1 MHFDSLSPPF
11 FFTVI
16 RVIFLIVFRY
26 KMNDFLWKIPM
37 SLIWREIYALVL
49 IDATQQCMDWITG
62 NSACVLFDSD
72 DQFAYSK

>member
-1 MHFDSLSPPF
+1 
-11 FFTVI
+11 
-16 RVIFLIVFRY
+16 
-26 KMNDFLWKIPM
+26 MNDFLWKIPM

-62 NSACVLFDSD
+62 NSACVPFESD